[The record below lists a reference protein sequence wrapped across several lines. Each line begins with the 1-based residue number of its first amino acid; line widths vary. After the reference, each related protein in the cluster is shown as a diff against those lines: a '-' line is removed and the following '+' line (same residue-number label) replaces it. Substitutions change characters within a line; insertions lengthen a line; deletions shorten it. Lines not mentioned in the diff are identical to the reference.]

1 MDKKIKFPKDFLWGS
16 AVSSYQVEGWNDN
29 SDWYEWEKS
38 GRTKEKNGIAC
49 DYWNRYKEDH
59 SIISQLGQNAFRLSL
74 EWSKIEPEEGKF
86 SEEAINHY
94 REILKDLKSR
104 GIKTAVTLW
113 HWTLPIWLSK
123 DGGWH
128 NCDTVDY
135 FVRFCERVVKDLGED
150 IDLFIL
156 MNEPRIPLN
165 KGYLWGV
172 FPPGKK
178 NPFLYFKARKNM
190 IRACIRSYDATKKIN
205 PDVKIG
211 ITQFTNAIYYLGS
224 SKILKGIS
232 KIISNLYNWRFQDG
246 IGEKQDFIGVN
257 YYFAVETRV
266 GYPFFKM
273 INNNKFPTN
282 MGWGVFPDGLRE
294 VLEDGWK
301 RYKKPMYVFEN
312 GIAIDQDEV
321 RAEFIKEH
329 IKAIAQAIKNGA
341 DVRGYFYWSLMDN
354 FEWNEGF
361 KMKFGLVEI
370 DRKTLERKIRP
381 SAWEYAKICKNG
393 EF

>member
-1 MDKKIKFPKDFLWGS
+1 
-16 AVSSYQVEGWNDN
+16 
-29 SDWYEWEKS
+29 
-38 GRTKEKNGIAC
+38 
-49 DYWNRYKEDH
+49 
-59 SIISQLGQNAFRLSL
+59 
-74 EWSKIEPEEGKF
+74 
-86 SEEAINHY
+86 
-94 REILKDLKSR
+94 
-104 GIKTAVTLW
+104 
-113 HWTLPIWLSK
+113 
-123 DGGWH
+123 
-128 NCDTVDY
+128 
-135 FVRFCERVVKDLGED
+135 
-150 IDLFIL
+150 
-156 MNEPRIPLN
+156 
-165 KGYLWGV
+165 
-172 FPPGKK
+172 
-178 NPFLYFKARKNM
+178 
-190 IRACIRSYDATKKIN
+190 
-205 PDVKIG
+205 
-211 ITQFTNAIYYLGS
+211 
-224 SKILKGIS
+224 
-232 KIISNLYNWRFQDG
+232 ISNLYNWRFQDG

>member
-1 MDKKIKFPKDFLWGS
+1 M
-16 AVSSYQVEGWNDN
+16 
-29 SDWYEWEKS
+29 
-38 GRTKEKNGIAC
+38 GR
-49 DYWNRYKEDH
+49 
-59 SIISQLGQNAFRLSL
+59 
-74 EWSKIEPEEGKF
+74 
-86 SEEAINHY
+86 
-94 REILKDLKSR
+94 
-104 GIKTAVTLW
+104 
-113 HWTLPIWLSK
+113 
-123 DGGWH
+123 
-128 NCDTVDY
+128 
-135 FVRFCERVVKDLGED
+135 
-150 IDLFIL
+150 
-156 MNEPRIPLN
+156 
-165 KGYLWGV
+165 
-172 FPPGKK
+172 FPPREKE
-178 NPFLYFKARKNM
+178 PFSIFQGPKE
-190 IRACIRSYDATKKIN
+190 YDKGLHQKLRCDKKIN